1 MSQDFVFEAS
11 YWGNCCN
18 TFDEEQKH
26 YVYARCMG
34 LEVDHYR
41 IIPRPKLRILDV
53 GGGPVSMLLKV
64 PDLEAGLV
72 WDPLQYPQW
81 TIDRYASANIAVR
94 QASGEALDETGWDE
108 VWLYNCLQHTEDPER
123 IIHNCLRAAPVFRI
137 FEWVDI
143 PPHEGH
149 PQMLTQQLL
158 DSWISS
164 SFRAF
169 RGNVIEFKNHH
180 GCTGRAYVGVFA
192 Q

>member
-1 MSQDFVFEAS
+1 MSQEFEFEAS

-26 YVYARCMG
+26 YVYAECMG
-34 LEVDHYR
+34 LAVDHYR

-64 PDLEAGLV
+64 PNLASGLV
-72 WDPLQYPQW
+72 WDPLEYPQW
-81 TIDRYASANIAVR
+81 TVDRYASANIAVR
-94 QASGEALDETGWDE
+94 QARGEDLDETGWDE

-123 IIHNCLRAAPVFRI
+123 IIHNCLRAGCVFRI

-149 PQMLTQQLL
+149 PQMLTQELL
-158 DSWISS
+158 DKWIGS

-169 RGNVIEFKNHH
+169 RGNVIEFNNHC